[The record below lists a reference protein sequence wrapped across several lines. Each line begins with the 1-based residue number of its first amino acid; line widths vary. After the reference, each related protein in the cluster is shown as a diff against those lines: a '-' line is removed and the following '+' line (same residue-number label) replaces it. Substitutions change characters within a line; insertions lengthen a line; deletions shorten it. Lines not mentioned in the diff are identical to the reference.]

1 MSDNDRTLFGFPI
14 IETDAVPQGELLLGR
29 IPTFE
34 EVLMYGS
41 YEAAIEA
48 QKNQWTKIKNISTDN
63 T

>member
-1 MSDNDRTLFGFPI
+1 MSNDKALFGLPI

-48 QKNQWTKIKNISTDN
+48 QKNQWAKIKNISTDN

>member
-1 MSDNDRTLFGFPI
+1 MSNDKALFGLPI

-48 QKNQWTKIKNISTDN
+48 QKNQWVKIKNISTDN